1 MEELDKIT
9 IHRAVK
15 GEKAAF
21 KALYDFYSPFVWRV
35 VMRMTGDRNIAAE
48 LLQETF
54 INVHRSLGKF
64 KCESAVSTWIYRIA
78 YNAVLNF
85 ANKQTRFRS
94 HQLYDDNKFVRN
106 ETGGYEMKDLVEKV
120 LSQLSVEERFLLVAR
135 EIDGLTFEEI
145 ESVTGSSAGAL
156 RTRLH
161 RLKENIRNRFRDE
174 SGIREAI

>member
-1 MEELDKIT
+1 MRT
-9 IHRAVK
+9 IWKSLIRLQYIQAVK
-15 GEKAAF
+15 GRRPLQ
-21 KALYDFYSPFVWRV
+21 ALYDFIHLCVGV

-64 KCESAVSTWIYRIA
+64 KSESAVSTWIYRIA
-78 YNAVLNF
+78 YNAVLNY

-135 EIDGLTFEEI
+135 E
-145 ESVTGSSAGAL
+145 
-156 RTRLH
+156 
-161 RLKENIRNRFRDE
+161 
-174 SGIREAI
+174 